1 VHKRVLPELR
11 QHDTCADEHWLNLEE
26 LSAVEVTSE
35 ALSFPIEYALFPEGS
50 GGWRAGGPG
59 PQTIRVHFRT
69 PQRLSRICLQF
80 VESEKERT
88 QQYTL
93 RWSRDY
99 GEPFHEIV
107 RQQWNFSP
115 EGSTCEIEEHCVELR
130 AVTIL
135 ELEIIP
141 DIRVGSRAVASLAQW
156 RLA

>member
-1 VHKRVLPELR
+1 MRKHVGQEPQRGTV
-11 QHDTCADEHWLNLEE
+11 ADDKWIRAHCF
-26 LSAVEVTSE
+26 SAVEVTSE
-35 ALSFPIEYALFPEGS
+35 ALCYPVECALFPQS
-50 GGWRAGGPG
+50 PGGWRAADPG
-59 PQTIRVHFRT
+59 PQRIRLHFRT
-69 PQRLSRICLQF
+69 PQRLSRIWLNF
-80 VESEKERT
+80 IESERERT

-99 GEPFHEIV
+99 GEAFHEIV

-115 EGSTCEIEEHCVELR
+115 EGSICEIEDHCVDLP